1 MFYTRIHAA
10 ANLVTG
16 EVLTTN
22 HSSYLKRR
30 VAQIERWN
38 IRHGFGSGRWVFA
51 HGSDWRKKLEA
62 KIEKLVH

>member
-1 MFYTRIHAA
+1 MFYARIHAA

-22 HSSYLKRR
+22 HSSYLKHR
-30 VAQIERWN
+30 VAEIEHRN
-38 IRHGFGSGRWVFA
+38 IRLGFGSGRWVFA
-51 HGSDWRKKLEA
+51 HGSDWREKLGV